1 MKPAHIT
8 FYPYA
13 VSIEWFQDEV
23 REALQTY
30 DRHVVCLEK
39 TPDQFRASL
48 ESLLRKAIKAYQER
62 APGLR
67 HGIALDRHITIILSQ
82 TEGERPLCGIY
93 FNLHSPY
100 FKKSGK
106 AAAPTGA

>member
-1 MKPAHIT
+1 MT
-8 FYPYA
+8 
-13 VSIEWFQDEV
+13 IEQFQDELNA
-23 REALQTY
+23 ALQTY

-39 TPDQFRASL
+39 TPEQARASL

-67 HGIALDRHITIILSQ
+67 HGIALDRHLTVILSQ

-100 FKKSGK
+100 QRQPGKTPAPSG
-106 AAAPTGA
+106 A